1 MCGTSFGIFWNR
13 RNMAV
18 TILLAAAVAVYA
30 GFVIRKK
37 VKDIK
42 NGKFCSCS
50 GTCRECGRGC
60 GGQKKNGEET

>member
-1 MCGTSFGIFWNR
+1 
-13 RNMAV
+13 MAV

-42 NGKFCSCS
+42 KREVLQLQRKLQGMRQGLR
-50 GTCRECGRGC
+50 GTEKERRINKIGIAHV
-60 GGQKKNGEET
+60 